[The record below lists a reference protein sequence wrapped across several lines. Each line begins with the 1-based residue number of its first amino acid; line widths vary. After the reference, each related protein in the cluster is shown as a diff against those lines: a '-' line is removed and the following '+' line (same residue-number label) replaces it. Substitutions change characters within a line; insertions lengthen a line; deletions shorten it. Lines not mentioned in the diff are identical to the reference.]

1 MAATVK
7 VHQSDIDRF
16 IQEQKSKLA
25 TERQH
30 FDDGDNRY
38 TENEENLPKDKRKTW
53 DKTAVINHPLA
64 EEAPKR
70 PKTTELSSLPLRNSV
85 QENRKLLLAAQ
96 RNKEYNELIAKKKAS
111 QKQRTK
117 PAVSAENISVEDYE
131 KTQRILRYKKQ
142 QEYKRILD
150 EQKAERDRLLLQQH
164 SAEILQKTVA
174 PPKQRPEDSH
184 VVQPEL
190 RPDQNYQGRY
200 DEKHSKQPTYDKSGR
215 RPSIEELLDRL
226 KHSQQETV
234 AYMMD
239 EHPVNYTQ
247 YSDTDGRFK
256 RYTQEPADQTRQPL
270 PDRERWKDYR
280 HDETLPQA
288 NQYQSTSPR
297 PLWQQD
303 PEHDLKALNNIGHR
317 DGDLRRRVD
326 REAESEKA
334 AYQEVWRQMHAGEAG
349 IQPQNRS
356 RRLWRESSKETGLPI
371 GIHEKQK
378 SPDML
383 RRKWR
388 EPSVERGL
396 PLSEHSDS
404 KNKFEEEKH
413 REYEQFKNA
422 KSQDKAHRMW
432 REPSTEKGLPLG
444 AHNDQN
450 KKHKEETQ
458 EYHRYLSEKNM
469 QQKGNR
475 TWREP
480 SQEQLLP
487 VGQYENERKRLEKVR
502 NEEYSEITKEKP
514 APRGRENLPPKPPTP
529 GGFLNKLGGNDKQ
542 RQRLNEERR
551 QEYNKLIAEKSGR
564 SGRNRQT
571 DDYMATIPG
580 LGGKERQHD
589 KAKQRN
595 DEYNQY
601 MREKDA
607 KPRPQSDKHGY
618 PWNPIFKP
626 ARKPD
631 PPVILRRSDRNH
643 YASLPGLNYDRSQA
657 KVLPNEVTDGP
668 RRGWAT
674 PTYEEILNEK
684 RAEEAR
690 YRRYDDPEYIR
701 PGMRQYGSEGALH
714 NLENVKRLEK
724 LDREFESKKQK
735 FHDDRS
741 QTNVLE
747 DPNWLTPR
755 YHAHESD
762 YRVLLSRLQDYSPS
776 PRDELDQPAVTGRT
790 SHTSDAPKDPQLRR
804 EAPRRSE
811 PRAQNLPRSK
821 DSDCYATLPIGQI
834 GSTGHDKRHSAVQR
848 QKEQYRQELEK
859 QMKEMEELKKR
870 EKNEDLRINAT
881 GANDPAK
888 RNNQLREVAQPPP
901 QAPVV
906 QVPVVVGQQY
916 PAAEVAYMSRLANY
930 DQISP
935 RSELVLGRRRLNNDA
950 DLEKL
955 RELDLPRLKYDMKRD
970 WGTRVEADGGILERG
985 FDTLLE
991 PPKAISIQPPPELKY
1006 EPSPYLTGGTGYS
1019 SLDEQYHYL
1028 GTMNPLSADI
1038 AAPEVRAPQIALAQ
1052 AGVVPMASGAV
1063 QSKIRFDDRG
1073 GGGGHYGGG
1082 GGGGYGGGGVGPLP
1096 LHSDEKDDKKVKQQQ
1111 YQAELKRQMEEARQK
1126 KQSAKMEKEM
1136 YDRKF
1141 EEEYKNYNPF
1151 GKGGG
1156 GAPMRDQRGNVIADL
1171 RTVLKDG
1178 SGQSTGN
1185 LAGYESPRKWNPY
1198 TSPRPPSPRDDKI
1211 KTPPKQTTALG
1222 DVTHARGGHGIFGQ
1236 PKTEAEKTEADRYKD
1251 ELQRQIEEK
1260 KMQKMLEKEKERMEE
1275 QIEERRIEE
1284 ERRRMQ
1290 MEVEEERRRIRE
1302 KEEIARRQQEEHAR
1316 QAEERRREIER
1327 KKKEEDEHHQ
1337 EHLRQM
1343 EKERME
1349 RDAAQRQVTSPP
1361 IPAMRSKGGDNSSGS
1376 SQPKPPA
1383 SPPVPAVKTKAATSD
1398 PPNPPQSPPVPAVKT
1413 QAAAKEPARR
1423 NKLDRTSPHSR
1434 PQSNTH
1440 SYRAQSADVLNH
1452 LAQLKSQLQAER
1464 NRVETMLDQNEREIE
1479 VFDPRL
1485 AQRPPQVPGRQ
1496 NMDVFEMA
1504 RNRDA
1509 VSVKR
1514 TGTATEYASPS
1525 ALHDFEKLKQNNT
1538 DSRHEFL
1545 RQYPHGPITS
1555 EALEA
1560 QQAALLREQE
1570 RSLRMLKDRSTYD
1583 HAMPSMKA
1591 RPGTDSAQSM
1601 LKSNSAF
1608 IDMDGLGPVFP
1619 EDLEDLPQRND
1630 SARARRRR
1638 AVQQSPSLR
1647 HYDAFGSVSSLDV
1660 DQIAKRNEKRLKN
1673 LRDLQ
1678 GDDVSMN
1685 DPDDLI
1691 DHFLKKQT
1699 HNRPPTSQTM
1709 QDDSW
1714 LQVENRG
1721 SRY

>member
-349 IQPQNRS
+349 IQP
-356 RRLWRESSKETGLPI
+356 
-371 GIHEKQK
+371 
-378 SPDML
+378 
-383 RRKWR
+383 
-388 EPSVERGL
+388 
-396 PLSEHSDS
+396 
-404 KNKFEEEKH
+404 
-413 REYEQFKNA
+413 
-422 KSQDKAHRMW
+422 
-432 REPSTEKGLPLG
+432 
-444 AHNDQN
+444 
-450 KKHKEETQ
+450 
-458 EYHRYLSEKNM
+458 
-469 QQKGNR
+469 
-475 TWREP
+475 
-480 SQEQLLP
+480 
-487 VGQYENERKRLEKVR
+487 
-502 NEEYSEITKEKP
+502 

-657 KVLPNEVTDGP
+657 SREKQMLRNLEYNEFLRQKSGYLYPKVLPNEVTDGP